1 MRRLSVVV
9 AAGLCWSVVRVPRPA
24 RQSLLSPA
32 AASRRRWRG
41 GGGASQTTPTTTSTA
56 THGATSSHGL
66 PQRRRRIETAASL
79 RHVHS
84 TLMRLLLLL
93 TTVTSVVTLYR
104 QWCGLWVDGW
114 CRCRSK
120 CGRRRAMGDT
130 CGVTAG
136 TDTEQVSVEPRTS
149 ALNMTLPTTAA
160 RAPAAVDPWPV
171 RATGSCLLPA
181 PRLRQ
186 AADVD
191 RRKDRRMDGW
201 TVAQTFTLHRMLYA
215 GGVKK
220 CLLKLC
226 YG

>member
-1 MRRLSVVV
+1 
-9 AAGLCWSVVRVPRPA
+9 
-24 RQSLLSPA
+24 
-32 AASRRRWRG
+32 
-41 GGGASQTTPTTTSTA
+41 
-56 THGATSSHGL
+56 
-66 PQRRRRIETAASL
+66 
-79 RHVHS
+79 
-84 TLMRLLLLL
+84 
-93 TTVTSVVTLYR
+93 
-104 QWCGLWVDGW
+104 
-114 CRCRSK
+114 
-120 CGRRRAMGDT
+120 MGDT